1 LKDTKKYD
9 KSRQL
14 PSGGYLQEDRVELKS
29 NTGVQSISSMS
40 EKQENDGNEYA
51 IGLLEKILDRSNMNL
66 VLVLI

>member
-1 LKDTKKYD
+1 
-9 KSRQL
+9 
-14 PSGGYLQEDRVELKS
+14 VELKS
-29 NTGVQSISSMS
+29 NTGAQSISSMS